1 MIPPAFD
8 GTTRLTVQRT
18 FPAAR
23 ERVFRAWTQQEA
35 LLQWFRPKGMAVI
48 ISKLEV

>member
-8 GTTRLTVQRT
+8 GTTILTVRRT

-23 ERVFRAWTQQEA
+23 ERVFRAWTEAERHCYNGSGQEE
-35 LLQWFRPKGMAVI
+35 W
-48 ISKLEV
+48 E